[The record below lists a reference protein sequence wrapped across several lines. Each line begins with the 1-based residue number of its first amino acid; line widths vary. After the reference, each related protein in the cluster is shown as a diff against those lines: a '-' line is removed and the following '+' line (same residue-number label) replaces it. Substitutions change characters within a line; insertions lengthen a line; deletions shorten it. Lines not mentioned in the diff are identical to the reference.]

1 MPKPNQTEEVK
12 PIEARHKTLFPHG
25 LQICLLL
32 LLCINKKI
40 DPAFVFI
47 APCRAGSSM
56 LSYILGIHMVG
67 LFDSSPRHSKT
78 LGHFYMCDVRNC
90 VYV

>member
-32 LLCINKKI
+32 LLCINKKSTLHLFSLLLAELEAQCYPI
-40 DPAFVFI
+40 YLEYIWLVFLTAVLDI
-47 APCRAGSSM
+47 RK
-56 LSYILGIHMVG
+56 LLDTFI
-67 LFDSSPRHSKT
+67 
-78 LGHFYMCDVRNC
+78 C
-90 VYV
+90 VV

>member
-1 MPKPNQTEEVK
+1 M
-12 PIEARHKTLFPHG
+12 EARHKTLFPHG

-56 LSYILGIHMVG
+56 LSLYLEYIWLVFLTAVLDIRKLLDTFICVMCV
-67 LFDSSPRHSKT
+67 T
-78 LGHFYMCDVRNC
+78 VYMYSLTV
-90 VYV
+90 